1 MTRAERT
8 KDFFKDKPISSNKN
22 KDNRLEIALII
33 HQMMEIRPYSYENF
47 IRKYNNESLIKIN
60 HNHE

>member
-33 HQMMEIRPYSYENF
+33 HQMMEIRPYSY
-47 IRKYNNESLIKIN
+47 
-60 HNHE
+60 